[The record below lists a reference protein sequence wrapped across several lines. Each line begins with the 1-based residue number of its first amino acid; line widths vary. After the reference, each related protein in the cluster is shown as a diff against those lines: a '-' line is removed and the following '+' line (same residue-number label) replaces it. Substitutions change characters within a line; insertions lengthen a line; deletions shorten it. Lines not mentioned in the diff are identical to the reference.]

1 MHFYAIIIHIYMFKW
16 VKWLQIL
23 MKLRLKEFCASKQR
37 TVLNSV
43 NINER
48 GTHDKTW

>member
-1 MHFYAIIIHIYMFKW
+1 
-16 VKWLQIL
+16 

-48 GTHDKTW
+48 GTHDKIFKYLIDS